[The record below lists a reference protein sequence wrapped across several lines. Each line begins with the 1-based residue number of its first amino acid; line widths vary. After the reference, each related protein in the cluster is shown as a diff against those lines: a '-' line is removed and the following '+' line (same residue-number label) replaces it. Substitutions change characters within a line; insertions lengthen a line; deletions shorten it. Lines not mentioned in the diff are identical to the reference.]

1 VVVLTKEI
9 PMEKQERQLVL
20 DQLAASKARLLELV
34 DGLTPDQWT
43 FRPAEGRWSIG
54 ECMEH
59 VVRVETRVLGII
71 GTKLAE
77 GAPEPEKRDPAHAK
91 DAVVAQGVPDRTA
104 RREAPEP
111 VRPTGQWPGPDE
123 LLAEFRKTRQR
134 TTEFAATTQA
144 DLRSYFHPHG
154 GFGELDC
161 YQWLLVL
168 SLHGSR
174 HAQQIEEIKAASGFP
189 RPTASPAS
197 A

>member
-1 VVVLTKEI
+1 
-9 PMEKQERQLVL
+9 METHERQLVL
-20 DQLAASKARLLELV
+20 DQLAASQAQLLELV
-34 DGLTPDQWT
+34 DGLTEDQWT

-54 ECMEH
+54 ECLEH
-59 VVRVETRVLGII
+59 VVRVENRVLGVIEK
-71 GTKLAE
+71 KLAE
-77 GAPEPEKRDPAHAK
+77 GKPEPEKQDPAHAR
-91 DAVVAQGVPDRTA
+91 DAVVAQGVPDRTI

-111 VRPTGQWPGPDE
+111 VRPTGQWPDADE

-134 TTEFAATTQA
+134 TAEFAATTQS

-174 HAQQIEEIKAASGFP
+174 HAEQIGEIKATSGFP
-189 RPTASPAS
+189 RPAASPAS

>member
-1 VVVLTKEI
+1 
-9 PMEKQERQLVL
+9 MEDHERQLVL
-20 DQLAASKARLLELV
+20 DQLAASQARLLELAE
-34 DGLTPDQWT
+34 GLTAEQWT

-54 ECMEH
+54 ECVEH
-59 VVRVETRVLGII
+59 VMRVEDRVLGII
-71 GTKLAE
+71 GKKLTE
-77 GAPEPEKRDPAHAK
+77 GAPEPEKRDQAHAK
-91 DAVVAQGVPDRTA
+91 DAVVARGVPDRTI

-111 VRPTGQWPGPDE
+111 VRPTGQWPDPDE
-123 LLAEFRKTRQR
+123 LLAEFRQTRRR
-134 TTEFAATTQA
+134 TTEFAASTQS

-154 GFGELDC
+154 AFGELDC